1 MRRQVVERV
10 TNVIAFSTSFIV
22 FTSALSNAPEIYPKD
37 DEPGVVQRSS
47 GTKDDFVV
55 HRAAAEWMRM

>member
-1 MRRQVVERV
+1 
-10 TNVIAFSTSFIV
+10 V
-22 FTSALSNAPEIYPKD
+22 FTGTLSDASEIDSKNDQPS
-37 DEPGVVQRSS
+37 VIQRSG